1 MDEVKAK
8 LDIVHQLLNKY
19 VSFTED
25 VEEEDVNFISG
36 TSFQNQ
42 RSGNQGGN
50 MNFYGKVFQKKKKGV
65 SKKNFYGNGQRS
77 NYN

>member
-1 MDEVKAK
+1 MVTVFGNEQMDEVKAK

-42 RSGNQGGN
+42 RSGNQNGYIN
-50 MNFYGKVFQKKKKGV
+50 
-65 SKKNFYGNGQRS
+65 SYGNGQGS
-77 NYN
+77 NFNQSS